1 MRRAVTMAVVAVV
14 LGGMALVD
22 MVPAEACSLPPP
34 PRPTE
39 QELLSQAD
47 LVFEGVA
54 VSRHDPNA
62 GAPTQSSGDPI
73 IWTFA
78 VDREV
83 KGTASQLQEVSSAR
97 SGATC
102 GITFQIGTRYRVFA
116 DVVDGVFWTSLG
128 SGTREAPVESSTT
141 TTTIP
146 TTTTTTNSTTTTT
159 RPPTTTTTTVGPA
172 QPTKGRTLALT
183 G

>member
-1 MRRAVTMAVVAVV
+1 VH
-14 LGGMALVD
+14 
-22 MVPAEACSLPPP
+22 PPSRP
-34 PRPTE
+34 GPTE

-62 GAPTQSSGDPI
+62 GAPIQSSGDPI
-73 IWTFA
+73 VWSFA
-78 VDREV
+78 VDREI
-83 KGTASQLQEVSSAR
+83 KGVPSQPQEIRSAR

-116 DVVDGVFWTSLG
+116 KAVDGALWTFLG
-128 SGTREAPVESSTT
+128 SGTREATTATTSTT
-141 TTTIP
+141 TTIAP
-146 TTTTTTNSTTTTT
+146 TTTTTVRPATPT
-159 RPPTTTTTTVGPA
+159 RP
-172 QPTKGRTLALT
+172 GRIALT

>member
-1 MRRAVTMAVVAVV
+1 MALFVAITLGGLAVVGAPSA
-14 LGGMALVD
+14 G
-22 MVPAEACSLPPP
+22 ACTLPPP
-34 PRPTE
+34 PAPTE
-39 QELLSQAD
+39 QELLAQAD

-62 GAPTQSSGDPI
+62 GAPITSSGDPI
-73 IWTFA
+73 VWTFA
-78 VDREV
+78 VDREL
-83 KGTASQLQEVSSAR
+83 KGTATQPQEVRSAR

-128 SGTREAPVESSTT
+128 SGTREVTVESSTT
-141 TTTIP
+141 TTT
-146 TTTTTTNSTTTTT
+146 T
-159 RPPTTTTTTVGPA
+159 RPPATTTVPPA
-172 QPTKGRTLALT
+172 QPTRRGSIALT